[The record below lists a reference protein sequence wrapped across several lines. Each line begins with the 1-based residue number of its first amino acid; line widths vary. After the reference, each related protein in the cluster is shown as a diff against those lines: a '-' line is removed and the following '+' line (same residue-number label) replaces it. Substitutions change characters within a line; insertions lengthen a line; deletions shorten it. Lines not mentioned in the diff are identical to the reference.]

1 MTGRRWRIE
10 SWRIVSW
17 RGVGLLALTSVVAAI
32 ALHAGAQERILLDPE
47 TAHRKVEAGELTLI
61 DVRRPSEWAETGVP
75 AGARTMTMHGPKG
88 IEGLL
93 DEIDAMTG
101 GDKNAPI
108 ALICHSGTRSSRVRA
123 ALAERGYRKA
133 YDVSAGV
140 VGSYFTPG
148 WIARGLP
155 TRPVDPDAETPD
167 AETESIAP

>member
-1 MTGRRWRIE
+1 MSQRGRGIE
-10 SWRIVSW
+10 SWRLVS
-17 RGVGLLALTSVVAAI
+17 RRIVGLLALALVATVASYV
-32 ALHAGAQERILLDPE
+32 GAQERILLDPE
-47 TAHRKVEAGELTLI
+47 TAHRKVAAGELTLV
-61 DVRRPSEWAETGVP
+61 DVRSPSEWAETGVP
-75 AGARTMTMHGPKG
+75 AGARTMTMHGPEG

-101 GDKNAPI
+101 GDRSQPI

-123 ALAERGYRKA
+123 ALANRGYREA

-155 TRPVDPDAETPD
+155 TRSVAPD
-167 AETESIAP
+167 ETESPES